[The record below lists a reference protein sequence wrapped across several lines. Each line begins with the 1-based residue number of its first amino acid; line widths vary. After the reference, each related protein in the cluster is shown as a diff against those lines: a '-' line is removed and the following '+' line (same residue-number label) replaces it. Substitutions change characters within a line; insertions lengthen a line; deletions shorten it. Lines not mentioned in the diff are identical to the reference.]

1 MNKYPI
7 SDERCDYNDDD
18 WQPPPMCCPDIIED
32 GEPPACLPD
41 IVEDSETLSDDSVYS
56 GNARLY
62 EAEEKTENGEIKT
75 HFLLKMPST
84 IPAEHTLMKS
94 KLPSEHNCFNIVMAD
109 VSTSMYRYWPLIV
122 SAWNDHVAPKL
133 SGTTEIF
140 VFNTEVEHLRS
151 DPFLLE
157 DDHLG
162 GMTNLTSALRTIVEK
177 VHNCRQKYI
186 KVFLITDGDHN
197 HSDVPRPNTVI
208 EKMKEPTGKICDVY
222 LLGID
227 KRFPVQYSLDIR
239 SRLHNGSSN
248 LPTLFWGNGYC
259 EVDEEMKAIGDHLAK
274 RNDSNMELS
283 VPGYKMPGLPPT
295 KEFHLSEWVYFPE
308 DPEKYKRLE
317 VYHQGH
323 RAGQLILER
332 SAVTTPILM
341 EIVRQWN
348 SVAIQYHN
356 LKKRIPSDLL
366 PFIERLFSTA
376 LQTGSEG
383 HSLTAR
389 LARAGNKTT
398 EVEFRTTVN
407 KMKKILTLEKYEDA
421 LDLAR
426 DVLSTTV
433 SAGKYEVRS
442 LQLKGHSGDDYAKDC
457 QEFRKV
463 YLANKAE
470 LKALTV
476 TPEDCC
482 RVTMASTLS
491 DLQDDDFL
499 QLLELNKYEFLKQF
513 TMSGIP
519 VFSPT
524 RDALALNPWSY
535 NITKILTSPYTIM
548 SQVAIESSA
557 ENKAPGDRH
566 KDVKLKD
573 DDDNTRFNAVIPVF
587 TPESAKAMKPLVQ
600 TRLYAMCA
608 TFAVLKNPHIID
620 FDAHMAALASC
631 WMRILYDH
639 PEVPRPEHVRLLEAN
654 IIATASLYTER
665 RGYARYCKLLR
676 ENAPQALMTESTA
689 TVEGRPV
696 RCESLIKP
704 MFMLRLMKQQEEDD
718 IDPIKVA
725 EIVRLTLL
733 EFVGRNMSRTESS
746 KNEDTPYTD
755 LFTKTLKDE
764 DEKREILQ
772 RRVRTASEEIIASG
786 TFRLSEFYTLEQV
799 QKAAKEEATEQ
810 AKTLVKDLVP
820 PIQLEADQVTRLYS
834 ASLAGA
840 VSWHTLKTYARD
852 MGLSRDVI
860 DELFSEKSMFIY
872 LRHALQYKSSR
883 VRLAAKIDTY
893 EESLSFVTRQVAEEY
908 VACHTREVERELVDL
923 LQNSWLSEYD
933 EAHSETVQPMTRE
946 QILAAASA
954 REVEVTAK
962 TFDEVYRKYRSHLGL
977 LTNACQCL
985 RCPFFL
991 QPSKR
996 HNQHL
1001 TVNRRGPTPFLHAF
1015 HQTAYN
1021 CRGESDNENTITE
1034 LRNGT
1039 YRKREGRGEPVQVPL
1054 SDRILQSMKQLKITY
1069 SELDFKRKGQ
1079 SEPV

>member
-1 MNKYPI
+1 VFVLLLLFVYPFLYLTP
-7 SDERCDYNDDD
+7 SFFFSLRDY
-18 WQPPPMCCPDIIED
+18 Q
-32 GEPPACLPD
+32 
-41 IVEDSETLSDDSVYS
+41 
-56 GNARLY
+56 
-62 EAEEKTENGEIKT
+62 TENGEIKT
-75 HFLLKMPST
+75 HFLLKMPSS
-84 IPAEHTLMKS
+84 IPAEHTLKS
-94 KLPSEHNCFNIVMAD
+94 KIPSEDNCFNILMAD
-109 VSTSMYRYWPLIV
+109 ISGSMKFHWPFIV
-122 SAWNDHVAPKL
+122 SAWNKHVAQNL

-140 VFNTEVEHLRS
+140 VFNKEVEQVGYYKTKANRRS
-151 DPFLLE
+151 VPLLWKE
-157 DDHLG
+157 NFRG
-162 GMTNLTSALRTIVEK
+162 GATNLTSALRTIVEK
-177 VHNCRQKYI
+177 VHTCRQRYI

-197 HSDVPRPNTVI
+197 CGEVPQPDTVI
-208 EKMKEPTGKICDVY
+208 EKMQEPMGKICDVY
-222 LLGID
+222 LLGIGND
-227 KRFPVQYSLDIR
+227 FPVEYSLEIR
-239 SRLHNGSSN
+239 SRLQNGNSN
-248 LPTLFWGNGYC
+248 LPTLFWVEGYSD
-259 EVDEEMKAIGDHLAK
+259 VDEKMRAIGDHLAK

-283 VPGYKMPGLPPT
+283 VTGYKMPRSPPT

-308 DPEKYKRLE
+308 DPEEDERLKI
-317 VYHQGH
+317 YHQGH
-323 RAGQLILER
+323 CAGQLILER

-341 EIVRQWN
+341 EIFRQWN
-348 SVAIQYHN
+348 SVAIQYHK

-366 PFIERLFSTA
+366 PFMERLFSTA
-376 LQTGSEG
+376 LRQTGSKG
-383 HSLTAR
+383 HSVAAR

-407 KMKKILTLEKYEDA
+407 KMKKILTLDKYEDA

-433 SAGKYEVRS
+433 SAGKYQVRS
-442 LQLKGHSGDDYAKDC
+442 LQLKGHSGGDYVNDC
-457 QEFRKV
+457 QEFLKV
-463 YLANKAE
+463 YLAKKAE
-470 LKALTV
+470 LKALIV

-482 RVTMASTLS
+482 RITMASTLS
-491 DLQDDDFL
+491 DLQDDAFP

-519 VFSPT
+519 VFAPT
-524 RDALALNPWSY
+524 RDMLALNPWSY
-535 NITKILTSPYTIM
+535 NITKILTSPYTVM

-557 ENKAPGDRH
+557 ENRAPGDRH

-573 DDDNTRFNAVIPVF
+573 DDDNTRFNAVVPVF
-587 TPESAKAMKPLVQ
+587 TPESAKVMKPLVQ

-620 FDAHMAALASC
+620 FDVHMAALASC

-639 PEVPRPEHVRLLEAN
+639 PEVPRPEHVRLREAN

-704 MFMLRLMKQQEEDD
+704 IFMLRLMKQQEEDD

-733 EFVGRNMSRTESS
+733 EFVGRNTSRTESS

-786 TFRLSEFYTLEQV
+786 AFRLSEFYTLEQV
-799 QKAAKEEATEQ
+799 QKAAKKEATKQ
-810 AKTLVKDLVP
+810 AKILVKDLVP
-820 PIQLEADQVTRLYS
+820 PIQLETDQVTRLYS

-860 DELFSEKSMFIY
+860 GELFSEKSIFIY
-872 LRHALQYKSSR
+872 LRHALQYRSSR
-883 VRLAAKIDTY
+883 ERLAAKVDTY
-893 EESLSFVTRQVAEEY
+893 EESLSFVTRQVAKEY
-908 VACHTREVERELVDL
+908 IACHTEEVERELVGL

-933 EAHSETVQPMTRE
+933 EAHSEMVQPMTRE

-954 REVEVTAK
+954 REVEVTAT

-1015 HQTAYN
+1015 HQIAYN
-1021 CRGESDNENTITE
+1021 CRGESDIENTIVE

-1039 YRKREGRGEPVQVPL
+1039 YRKREGRGESVQVPL
-1054 SDRILQSMKQLKITY
+1054 SDHILQSMKRLKITY

-1079 SEPV
+1079 SEPVQESIPDSLLQNTKRPKTPYSEFAH